1 MTRHTPRR
9 TSHTR
14 AMTTGRDPN
23 LTRVFALC
31 LLGAIL
37 LARPA
42 LGADE
47 GAPPLKKPDR
57 RASFPLRAS
66 PGESPGTVSLVW
78 TPPTARRVLPGDDAS
93 DDDDI
98 FVPPGLAAFRA
109 ALGDSAAG
117 GRFDIFAGV
126 CVEGDPRVDGFDARL
141 HAYAPPTAPCAP
153 ATTRVATIDDDTAA
167 VVDSLTPG
175 ATYAFRVVYLPQGTA
190 PDDEENDEKKDTE
203 EGVAEAV
210 KEAWS
215 SAATATATRTD
226 DQSPTPTP
234 PSIDLALEDPE
245 LMFCGATA
253 GEFIFSFVRAIRL
266 MMSCFVF
273 RFFPERRDT
282 PGRLRGFN
290 RVGVRVLSGMFQN
303 VGMQRVGALRER
315 RRTVHRRGRQR
326 AVLAD
331 ERTGIR
337 SIRPG

>member
-93 DDDDI
+93 DDDDA

-141 HAYAPPTAPCAP
+141 HAY
-153 ATTRVATIDDDTAA
+153 VAAD
-167 VVDSLTPG
+167 
-175 ATYAFRVVYLPQGTA
+175 
-190 PDDEENDEKKDTE
+190 
-203 EGVAEAV
+203 
-210 KEAWS
+210 
-215 SAATATATRTD
+215 
-226 DQSPTPTP
+226 
-234 PSIDLALEDPE
+234 
-245 LMFCGATA
+245 
-253 GEFIFSFVRAIRL
+253 
-266 MMSCFVF
+266 
-273 RFFPERRDT
+273 
-282 PGRLRGFN
+282 
-290 RVGVRVLSGMFQN
+290 
-303 VGMQRVGALRER
+303 
-315 RRTVHRRGRQR
+315 R
-326 AVLAD
+326 AV
-331 ERTGIR
+331 RTRDDARGDDR
-337 SIRPG
+337 

>member
-1 MTRHTPRR
+1 
-9 TSHTR
+9 
-14 AMTTGRDPN
+14 MTTGRDPN

-47 GAPPLKKPDR
+47 GAAPLKKPDR
-57 RASFPLRAS
+57 RASFPLCAS

-93 DDDDI
+93 DDDDA

-141 HAYAPPTAPCAP
+141 HAYVLPTAPCAP

-226 DQSPTPTP
+226 DQSPSPTP

-266 MMSCFVF
+266 MMSCLVF

-282 PGRLRGFN
+282 PGRLRGFD

-303 VGMQRVGALRER
+303 VGMQRVGTLRER

>member
-1 MTRHTPRR
+1 
-9 TSHTR
+9 
-14 AMTTGRDPN
+14 
-23 LTRVFALC
+23 
-31 LLGAIL
+31 
-37 LARPA
+37 
-42 LGADE
+42 
-47 GAPPLKKPDR
+47 
-57 RASFPLRAS
+57 
-66 PGESPGTVSLVW
+66 VSLIW

-93 DDDDI
+93 DDDDM

-141 HAYAPPTAPCAP
+141 HAYVLPTAPCAP

-226 DQSPTPTP
+226 DQSPSPTP

-266 MMSCFVF
+266 MMSCLVF

-282 PGRLRGFN
+282 PGRLRGFD

-303 VGMQRVGALRER
+303 VGMQRVGTLRER

>member
-1 MTRHTPRR
+1 
-9 TSHTR
+9 
-14 AMTTGRDPN
+14 
-23 LTRVFALC
+23 
-31 LLGAIL
+31 
-37 LARPA
+37 
-42 LGADE
+42 
-47 GAPPLKKPDR
+47 
-57 RASFPLRAS
+57 
-66 PGESPGTVSLVW
+66 VSLVW

-93 DDDDI
+93 DDDDA
-98 FVPPGLAAFRA
+98 FVPPG
-109 ALGDSAAG
+109 
-117 GRFDIFAGV
+117 
-126 CVEGDPRVDGFDARL
+126 
-141 HAYAPPTAPCAP
+141 
-153 ATTRVATIDDDTAA
+153 
-167 VVDSLTPG
+167 
-175 ATYAFRVVYLPQGTA
+175 
-190 PDDEENDEKKDTE
+190 EEEKDEKKDTE

-226 DQSPTPTP
+226 DQSPTPSS

-253 GEFIFSFVRAIRL
+253 GEFILVYVRAIRL
-266 MMSCFVF
+266 MMSCLVF

-290 RVGVRVLSGMFQN
+290 RIGVRVLSGMFQN